1 MKELLI
7 MRHAK
12 SSWGNTN
19 LSDHE
24 RPLNQRGQRD
34 APRMGQ
40 LLKEKELI
48 PDLIITSTAERAL
61 STAELTALNC
71 DYDREL
77 ALSGRFYGG
86 GPQAFVEILQTV
98 DDANERVMIVAH
110 NPGLEELVE
119 DLTGYDG
126 RFTTA
131 NIAHVQ
137 LPIDSWRDL
146 TLETTGMLLNL
157 WRPKEIGNR

>member
-12 SSWGNTN
+12 SSWNNAN

-24 RPLNQRGQRD
+24 RPLNKRGERD
-34 APRMGQ
+34 APRMGK
-40 LLKEKELI
+40 LLKDEELT

-71 DYDREL
+71 DYEREL
-77 ALSGRFYGG
+77 AVTDRFYGG
-86 GPQAFVEILQTV
+86 APRTFVEILQTV

-131 NIAHVQ
+131 NVAHVQ

-146 TLETTGMLLNL
+146 TLETAGTLLNL
-157 WRPKEIGNR
+157 WRPKEISNR

>member
-12 SSWGNTN
+12 SSWNNAN

-24 RPLNQRGQRD
+24 RPLNKRGKRD
-34 APRMGQ
+34 APRMGK
-40 LLKEKELI
+40 LLKEEGLT
-48 PDLIITSTAERAL
+48 PDLIIASTAERAL

-71 DYDREL
+71 DYEREL
-77 ALSGRFYGG
+77 VVDGRFYGG
-86 GPQAFVEILQTV
+86 APRTFVEILQTV

-131 NIAHVQ
+131 NVAYVQ

-146 TLETTGMLLNL
+146 SLETPGALLNL
-157 WRPKEIGNR
+157 WRPKEIGDR

>member
-12 SSWGNTN
+12 SSWNNAN
-19 LSDHE
+19 LSDRE
-24 RPLNQRGQRD
+24 RPLNKRGEQD
-34 APRMGQ
+34 APRMGK
-40 LLKEKELI
+40 LLKEEGLT

-61 STAELTALNC
+61 STAEFTALNC
-71 DYDREL
+71 DYEREL
-77 ALSGRFYGG
+77 AVTDRFYGG
-86 GPQAFVEILQTV
+86 APQTFVEVLQTV
-98 DDANERVMIVAH
+98 DDSNQRVMIVAH
-110 NPGLEELVE
+110 NPGLEELVA

-131 NIAHVQ
+131 NIAHVA

-146 TLETTGMLLNL
+146 SLETPGTLLNL
-157 WRPKEIGNR
+157 WRPKEIDNR